1 MAAQAEFGDLELGQN
16 SSIFGQLDAKITDS
30 DYLVNWTAWTDTY
43 LSGEKWADSLN
54 SSLLDCRP
62 TAYFLSPMTTYA
74 CPNCQHPIH
83 LPEGISQTATLQ
95 CPMCGHTTQASALT
109 QNAGPTWIVV
119 DPGDPAQPLTTG
131 IPSATTIESPQAIV
145 QPMPE
150 SNTPDSPSTE
160 PAPITVTSTPS
171 GSTDNA
177 DYELADPNLPKA
189 DRTRK
194 QPLKQQDWSKHKPL
208 THDEYQRRKRKSSS
222 PFAGIVQ
229 VVLGGFTALPIA
241 QLLIWHVLGKDP
253 FDLAPKTAA
262 YVPWIVPHKFRPYA
276 PVNDNRFV
284 ERSSPRASSNSSGS
298 GIARDFD
305 AELAASLAESE
316 KKPRT
321 NETRPTEIKEEN
333 KTVEKEKTASDPKEK
348 ALPDAPVDG
357 VDSVTKDVPVSESE
371 KLSAAIASTKKA
383 MNDWGT
389 IAKEDASKRREVAN
403 SFYAN
408 LATSVEQFAKIEE
421 EPSARL
427 LKREVEKLGREISKD
442 AELIQ
447 LVRAGGFAKLSKA
460 NDNLPPGS
468 GLALIAT
475 FESISPS
482 SASPEDSAS
491 DEEKGEKAAE
501 NNSES
506 ASANEDSSAVS
517 SWSLKVRKSV
527 VADTEETAANTQRRN
542 VALHRDVLLGETA
555 NGDYLVLAVAH
566 SDSESQADGTE
577 KKRDV
582 IWFAIPL
589 E

>member
-1 MAAQAEFGDLELGQN
+1 MPAQAEFGGLELGQN
-16 SSIFGQLDAKITDS
+16 SSIFAQLDAKITDT
-30 DYLVNWTAWTDTY
+30 DYLVNWTALTDTD
-43 LSGEKWADSLN
+43 LSGERRAGSVNLF
-54 SSLLDCRP
+54 LLDCRP
-62 TAYFLSPMTTYA
+62 TAYLQSPMTTYA
-74 CPNCQHPIH
+74 CPNCQHHIH
-83 LPEGISQTATLQ
+83 LPEGVSQTATLQ
-95 CPMCGHTTQASALT
+95 CPMCGHTTLASALA
-109 QNAGPTWIVV
+109 QSAGPTWIVV
-119 DPGDPAQPLTTG
+119 DPGDPAQPLTA
-131 IPSATTIESPQAIV
+131 ATSIENPQMIA
-145 QPMPE
+145 QPMGE
-150 SNTPDSPSTE
+150 SNTPDSPSAE
-160 PAPITVTSTPS
+160 PAPTTATNSPS
-171 GSTDNA
+171 GSTDGT

-262 YVPWIVPHKFRPYA
+262 YVPWIVPQKFRPYA

-284 ERSSPRASSNSSGS
+284 ERSSSRPSSNSS

-316 KKPRT
+316 KKPAR
-321 NETRPTEIKEEN
+321 NESQPTEIKEEN
-333 KTVEKEKTASDPKEK
+333 KTAEKEKTASDPKEK

-371 KLSAAIASTKKA
+371 KLSLAIASTKKA

-389 IAKEDASKRREVAN
+389 IAKEDATKRREVAN

-408 LATSVEQFAKIEE
+408 LATTVEQFAKIEG

-427 LKREVEKLGREISKD
+427 LKREVEKLGREVSKD

-460 NDNLPPGS
+460 GDNMAPGS

-475 FESISPS
+475 FEPTSTSKVPT
-482 SASPEDSAS
+482 ADSATN
-491 DEEKGEKAAE
+491 EEKNE
-501 NNSES
+501 NTSENTS
-506 ASANEDSSAVS
+506 ETAPTSEEASAVS
-517 SWSLKVRKSV
+517 AWSLKVRKSV
-527 VADTEETAANTQRRN
+527 VADAEENAANTQRRN
-542 VALHRDVLLGETA
+542 AVLHRDVLLGEA
-555 NGDYLVLAVAH
+555 VSGDYLVLAVAH
-566 SDSESQADGTE
+566 SDSEAEAAE